1 MENFKIEFDQ
11 VVAVGCGLDV
21 HKNSV
26 VATIGGVGVEEETR
40 SFETFTEALELLRS
54 WLTGAGVTHVVME
67 STSVYW
73 KPVYNIL
80 EEDFEILLVNARHV
94 KNVPGRKTD
103 KADSRWLT
111 KLLLSGLLKGS
122 FIPPCDI
129 REMRD
134 LFRYKKKLTR
144 QIVAEKNRLQKILED
159 ANIKL
164 GSIISDVFGKSGT
177 AIVNA
182 IIAGS
187 TDTDYLVSLAH
198 GRVKASRETLY
209 KSLQG
214 KITAHHRFMLATI
227 KKSIAQTEN
236 IIADIDHAIDEHLQ
250 SHRLSVD
257 LLQTIPGVGKESA
270 AAIISEIGDDM
281 DVFPS
286 AHHLA
291 SWAGISPGN
300 NESAGKKKWT
310 NYQRQRTFKNN
321 TGRMCLGC
329 YSLQTGGAGFS
340 A

>member
-21 HKNSV
+21 HKNTV
-26 VATIGGVGVEEETR
+26 VATIGGHNIEQETR
-40 SFETFTEALELLRS
+40 TFETFTESLEHLRA
-54 WLTGAGVTHVVME
+54 WLRQTGVTHVAME

-80 EEDFEILLVNARHV
+80 EEDVEVLLVNARHV

-103 KADSRWLT
+103 KADSCWLT
-111 KLLLSGLLKGS
+111 RLLLSGLLKGS
-122 FIPPCDI
+122 FIPPRDI

-134 LFRYKKKLTR
+134 LFRYRKKLTG

-164 GSIISDVFGKSGT
+164 GSVISDVFGKSGT
-177 AIVNA
+177 AIINA
-182 IIAGS
+182 IIGGQ
-187 TDTDYLVSLAH
+187 TNTDYLVSLAY
-198 GRVKASRETLY
+198 GRVKASKDILY

-214 KITAHHRFMLATI
+214 KVTAHHRFMLATI
-227 KKSIAQTEN
+227 KKSITQTES

-250 SHRLSVD
+250 GHQIAVD
-257 LLQTIPGVGKESA
+257 LLQTIPGVGKQSA

-281 DVFPS
+281 NPFPS
-286 AHHLA
+286 DHHLS

-300 NESAGKKKWT
+300 NESAGKKKVDE
-310 NYQRQRTFKNN
+310 
-321 TGRMCLGC
+321 
-329 YSLQTGGAGFS
+329 
-340 A
+340 

>member
-1 MENFKIEFDQ
+1 
-11 VVAVGCGLDV
+11 
-21 HKNSV
+21 
-26 VATIGGVGVEEETR
+26 
-40 SFETFTEALELLRS
+40 
-54 WLTGAGVTHVVME
+54 ME

-122 FIPPCDI
+122 FIPPQDI

-134 LFRYKKKLTR
+134 LFRYRKKLTC

-164 GSIISDVFGKSGT
+164 GSVISDLFGKSGS
-177 AIVNA
+177 AIIAA
-182 IIAGS
+182 IIAGQ
-187 TDTDYLVSLAH
+187 TDTAYLVSLVH
-198 GRVKASRETLY
+198 GRVRASKETLH

-214 KITAHHRFMLATI
+214 KVTAHHRFMLATI

-236 IIADIDHAIDEHLQ
+236 IIADIDHAIDEHLE
-250 SHRLSVD
+250 SHQIAID
-257 LLQTIPGVGKESA
+257 LLQTIPGVGKSSA
-270 AAIISEIGDDM
+270 ATIISEIGDDM
-281 DVFPS
+281 NPFPS
-286 AHHLA
+286 SHHLS

-310 NYQRQRTFKNN
+310 NN
-321 TGRMCLGC
+321 
-329 YSLQTGGAGFS
+329 
-340 A
+340 

>member
-1 MENFKIEFDQ
+1 MENSKIEFDQ

-26 VATIGGVGVEEETR
+26 VATVGGHGVEEETR
-40 SFETFTEALELLRS
+40 TFETFSGSIEQLRD
-54 WLTGAGVTHVVME
+54 WLKQTGVTHVAME

-80 EEDFEILLVNARHV
+80 EEDFEVLLVNARHV

-122 FIPPCDI
+122 FIPPRDI

-134 LFRYKKKLTR
+134 LFRYRKKLTS

-164 GSIISDVFGKSGT
+164 GSVISDVFGKSGT
-177 AIVNA
+177 DIISA
-182 IIAGS
+182 IIAGQ
-187 TDTDYLVSLAH
+187 TDTAFLVSLAH
-198 GRVKASRETLY
+198 NRVKASKETLY

-214 KITAHHRFMLATI
+214 KVTAHHRFMLATI
-227 KKSIAQTEN
+227 KKSIAQTET
-236 IIADIDHAIDEHLQ
+236 IIADIDRAIDEHLQ
-250 SHRLSVD
+250 GHQIAVQ

-270 AAIISEIGDDM
+270 AAIISEMGDDM
-281 DVFPS
+281 EAFPS
-286 AHHLA
+286 AHHLS
-291 SWAGISPGN
+291 SWTGISPGN
-300 NESAGKKKWT
+300 NESAGKKKVDE
-310 NYQRQRTFKNN
+310 
-321 TGRMCLGC
+321 
-329 YSLQTGGAGFS
+329 
-340 A
+340 

>member
-1 MENFKIEFDQ
+1 MENSKIEFDQ

-26 VATIGGVGVEEETR
+26 VATIGGHKVDEETR
-40 SFETFTEALELLRS
+40 SFETFTGSLEQLRT
-54 WLTGAGVTHVVME
+54 WLKQSGVTHVAME

-80 EEDFEILLVNARHV
+80 EEDVEVLLVNARHV

-122 FIPPCDI
+122 FIPPRDI

-134 LFRYKKKLTR
+134 LFRYKKKLTG

-164 GSIISDVFGKSGT
+164 GSVISDVFGKSGT
-177 AIVNA
+177 AIINA
-182 IIAGS
+182 IIAGQ
-187 TDTDYLVSLAH
+187 TDTDHLVSLAH
-198 GRVKASRETLY
+198 GRVKASKETLY

-214 KITAHHRFMLATI
+214 KVTAHHRFMLTTI
-227 KKSIAQTEN
+227 KKSIAQIQN
-236 IIADIDHAIDEHLQ
+236 IITDIDQAIDEHLQ
-250 SHRLSVD
+250 SHQIAVD

-270 AAIISEIGDDM
+270 ATIISEIGDDM
-281 DVFPS
+281 DAFPS
-286 AHHLA
+286 AHHLS

-300 NESAGKKKWT
+300 NESAGKKK
-310 NYQRQRTFKNN
+310 
-321 TGRMCLGC
+321 
-329 YSLQTGGAGFS
+329 ADE
-340 A
+340 

>member
-1 MENFKIEFDQ
+1 MENSKIEFDQ

-26 VATIGGVGVEEETR
+26 VATVGGHGIEEETR
-40 SFETFTEALELLRS
+40 IFETFTESLEQLRI
-54 WLTGAGVTHVVME
+54 WLKQTGATHVAME

-80 EEDFEILLVNARHV
+80 EEDVEVLLVNARHV

-122 FIPPCDI
+122 FIPPRDI

-134 LFRYKKKLTR
+134 LFRYKKKLTG

-164 GSIISDVFGKSGT
+164 GSVISDVFGKSGA
-177 AIVNA
+177 AIISA
-182 IIAGS
+182 IIAGQ
-187 TDTDYLVSLAH
+187 TDTTYLVSLVDS
-198 GRVKASRETLY
+198 RVKASKETLY

-214 KITAHHRFMLATI
+214 KVTAHHRFMLATI

-236 IIADIDHAIDEHLQ
+236 IIADIDRAIDEHVQ
-250 SHRLSVD
+250 SHQIAVD

-270 AAIISEIGDDM
+270 AAIISEMGDDM
-281 DVFPS
+281 EAFPS
-286 AHHLA
+286 AHHLS
-291 SWAGISPGN
+291 SWTGISPGN
-300 NESAGKKKWT
+300 NESAGKKKV
-310 NYQRQRTFKNN
+310 
-321 TGRMCLGC
+321 
-329 YSLQTGGAGFS
+329 AE
-340 A
+340 